1 MLASCSTDLKPKPWT
16 EDPAWTAQDRALTT
30 SKFKVWRWVC
40 VCVCA
45 RPYVC
50 LCLCVCLSV
59 CVCVCMCLRVSV
71 CAGSVRHVTA
81 LSRTCGFE
89 FRA

>member
-40 VCVCA
+40 VCVCTS
-45 RPYVC
+45 VC
-50 LCLCVCLSV
+50 VSLSVCLSV
-59 CVCVCMCLRVSV
+59 CVCVYVSACVCVRWVGSACDGTEPDLR
-71 CAGSVRHVTA
+71 
-81 LSRTCGFE
+81 L
-89 FRA
+89 